1 MILKETGFEER
12 MKQIIL
18 FAGTTEGRQL
28 SEWLSGEGLD
38 VLACVATE
46 YGSLLMKEQEHLE
59 VRKGRLSKEEMEH
72 LFRKQGHPL
81 VLDATHPYAVEVSEN
96 IRAACEKAGCEYLRL
111 IRSAYSTQIT
121 THKSD
126 SCEMGKNQA
135 EDDCVV
141 VQSVKDAADWLS
153 GTKGKILVTTGSKE
167 LHYFTN
173 IPDYQ
178 ERVYARVLATPEVV
192 AHCSELGFMGQHLIC
207 MQGPFTKEMNIAMLR
222 QFHASWLV
230 TKESGK
236 EGGSPEKLEAAK
248 EAGAKVV
255 LVGRPMEQTGVSV
268 EDGIEILRERF
279 SLKTY
284 PMLSWKKQEDKTEN
298 KAEEKSAGKTGASR
312 ESEAEKKD
320 EIESGVC
327 TRNENRQAQYRDL
340 KVQRQVILAG
350 IGMGTPDTMT
360 KEVWEAFQGAD
371 CILGAGRMLESLRG
385 LGKPMLDAYAPEKM
399 TAYVR
404 EHPEYKR
411 IAVALS
417 GDVGFYSGAKRL
429 IGAFEQEGIK
439 VELMPGISSV
449 AYLCSRL
456 GIAWEDVKLMSI
468 HGRKGNLIG
477 AVRENLRTF
486 TLLGGKDNVEA
497 LCRELLY
504 YGMDQVIVYVGERLH
519 YPEER
524 ITKGAPGELLGQD
537 FDGLCAALIE
547 NSDYKGGAA
556 ACIPDEEFVR
566 GKAPMTKSE
575 IRCLSVA
582 KLGLC
587 RNSNVY
593 DIGAG
598 TGSVSVEMALQAS
611 EGTVWAVEKEEEA
624 ADLIRENCRKFQVS
638 NVEVV
643 TGTAPEALEDLP
655 APTHAFIG
663 GSSGNLKEILELLL
677 KKNPKIRVVINA
689 VTLETIGETA
699 ECLKELPFIH
709 RETVQV
715 QMAKAKTLGRYQLM
729 MGQNPVYI
737 FTADGSPDKRSM

>member
-1 MILKETGFEER
+1 

-18 FAGTTEGRQL
+18 FAGTTEGRRL

-38 VLACVATE
+38 ILACVATE

-72 LFRKQGHPL
+72 LFRTEGQPL

-96 IRAACEKAGCEYLRL
+96 IRSACESAGCEYLRL
-111 IRSAYSTQIT
+111 IRSAYGTQT
-121 THKSD
+121 TSHKPD
-126 SCEMGKNQA
+126 FCEMKKKQV

-141 VQSVKDAADWLS
+141 VQSVKDAADWLA
-153 GTKGKILVTTGSKE
+153 GTKGRILVTTGSKE
-167 LHYFTN
+167 LHYFKN

-178 ERVYARVLATPEVV
+178 ERVYARVLATPEVA
-192 AHCSELGFMGQHLIC
+192 AHCSELGFTGQHLIC
-207 MQGPFTKEMNIAMLR
+207 MQGPFSKEMNIAMLR

-236 EGGSPEKLEAAK
+236 EGGFGEKLEAAK
-248 EAGAKVV
+248 EAGAKLV
-255 LVGRPMEQTGVSV
+255 LVGRPPEQEGVSV
-268 EDGIEILRERF
+268 EEGIELLRKRF
-279 SLKTY
+279 FLKTY
-284 PMLSWKKQEDKTEN
+284 PDLLAERQKADAEQKTEEN
-298 KAEEKSAGKTGASR
+298 SGRQIGESVENGDEEKDEPGSEICTGK
-312 ESEAEKKD
+312 EK
-320 EIESGVC
+320 G
-327 TRNENRQAQYRDL
+327 QAQYRDL
-340 KVQRQVILAG
+340 KVRRQAILAG
-350 IGMGTPDTMT
+350 IGMGTTDTMT

-371 CILGAGRMLESLRG
+371 CILGAERMLESLRG
-385 LGKPMLDAYAPEKM
+385 LGKPMLHAYAPEKM

-404 EHPEYKR
+404 EHPEYQR

-429 IGAFEQEGIK
+429 IGAFEREGIR

-456 GIAWEDVKLMSI
+456 GISWEDVKLMSI

-504 YGMDQVIVYVGERLH
+504 YGMEQVMIYVGERLH

-524 ITKGAPGELLGQD
+524 ITRGTPGELLGQS

-547 NSDYKGGAA
+547 NPAYKGGAA
-556 ACIPDEEFVR
+556 SCIPDEEFVR

-582 KLGLC
+582 KLKLC
-587 RNSNVY
+587 RDSLVY

-598 TGSVSVEMALQAS
+598 TGSVSVEIALQAS
-611 EGTVWAVEKEEEA
+611 EGTIWAIEKEEEA

-643 TGTAPEALEDLP
+643 TGTAPEALGDLP

-663 GSSGNLKEILELLL
+663 GSSGNLKEILDLLL
-677 KKNPKIRVVINA
+677 KKNPKIHVVINA
-689 VTLETIGETA
+689 VTLETIGEA
-699 ECLKELPFIH
+699 VQCLKELSFAH
-709 RETVQV
+709 SEAVQV
-715 QMAKAKTLGRYQLM
+715 QMAKAKPFGRYQLM

-737 FTADGSPDKRSM
+737 FTAEGNADR

>member
-1 MILKETGFEER
+1 MILKETGFEEH

-59 VRKGRLSKEEMEH
+59 VRKGRLTKEEMEH
-72 LFRKQGHPL
+72 LFRKEGQPL
-81 VLDATHPYAVEVSEN
+81 VLDVTHPYAVEVSEN

-111 IRSAYSTQIT
+111 IRSAYGTQT
-121 THKSD
+121 TSHKSD
-126 SCEMGKNQA
+126 FCAMGKKQA

-141 VQSVKDAADWLS
+141 VQSVKDAADWLA
-153 GTKGKILVTTGSKE
+153 GTKGRILVTTGSKE

-173 IPDYQ
+173 IPNYR

-192 AHCSELGFMGQHLIC
+192 AHCSELGFIGQHLIC

-268 EDGIEILRERF
+268 KEGIKILRERF
-279 SLKTY
+279 SLETY
-284 PMLSWKKQEDKTEN
+284 PMLAAERQED
-298 KAEEKSAGKTGASR
+298 S
-312 ESEAEKKD
+312 
-320 EIESGVC
+320 
-327 TRNENRQAQYRDL
+327 DL
-340 KVQRQVILAG
+340 KEQHQAILAG

-360 KEVWEAFQGAD
+360 KEVWEVFQKAD

-429 IGAFEQEGIK
+429 IRAFEQEGIK

-504 YGMDQVIVYVGERLH
+504 YGMEQVMIYVGERLH

-524 ITKGAPGELLGQD
+524 ITKGMPGELLGQS

-547 NSDYKGGAA
+547 NPDYKGGAVS
-556 ACIPDEEFVR
+556 CIPDEEFVR

-582 KLGLC
+582 KLKLC
-587 RNSNVY
+587 RDSLVY

-611 EGTVWAVEKEEEA
+611 EGTVWAVEKESEA
-624 ADLIRENCRKFQVS
+624 AELIRENCRKFQVS

-643 TGTAPEALEDLP
+643 KGAAPEALGDLP

-663 GSSGNLKEILELLL
+663 GSSGNLKEILQLLL
-677 KKNPKIRVVINA
+677 RKNPKIRIVINA
-689 VTLETIGETA
+689 VTLETIGETTQ
-699 ECLKELPFIH
+699 CLKELPFTNT
-709 RETVQV
+709 EVVQV

-737 FTADGSPDKRSM
+737 FTAEGNADK

>member
-1 MILKETGFEER
+1 
-12 MKQIIL
+12 MKQIIV
-18 FAGTTEGRQL
+18 FAGTTEGRLL
-28 SEWLSGEGLD
+28 SEWLSGEGLK

-46 YGSLLMKEQEHLE
+46 YGSLLMKDQEHLE
-59 VRKGRLSKEEMEH
+59 VRQGRLTRDEMKLLFQREE
-72 LFRKQGHPL
+72 QPL

-96 IRAACEKAGCEYLRL
+96 IRTACESAGCEYLRL
-111 IRSAYSTQIT
+111 IRSANHAHETPLNTKASGMDMQGGEPAEQGQ
-121 THKSD
+121 SGN
-126 SCEMGKNQA
+126 SC
-135 EDDCVV
+135 VTV
-141 VQSVKDAADWLS
+141 RSVKEAADWLAE
-153 GTKGKILVTTGSKE
+153 TKGRILVTTGSKE
-167 LHYFTN
+167 LHYFTG
-173 IPDYQ
+173 IPNYQ

-192 AHCSELGFMGQHLIC
+192 THCRELGFTGKHLIC
-207 MQGPFTKEMNIAMLR
+207 MQGPFSREMNAAMLR
-222 QFHASWLV
+222 QFDASWMV

-236 EGGSPEKLEAAK
+236 EGGFDEKLEAAE

-255 LVGRPMEQTGVSV
+255 LVRRPPEQKGVSV
-268 EDGIEILRERF
+268 EEGIALLRERF
-279 SLKTY
+279 SLETY
-284 PMLSWKKQEDKTEN
+284 PTLPTGKREEN
-298 KAEEKSAGKTGASR
+298 AGNK
-312 ESEAEKKD
+312 
-320 EIESGVC
+320 
-327 TRNENRQAQYRDL
+327 
-340 KVQRQVILAG
+340 VILAG

-360 KEVWEAFQGAD
+360 KEVWEAFQKAD
-371 CILGAGRMLESLRG
+371 CILGAGRMLESFRVLD
-385 LGKPMLDAYAPEKM
+385 KPMLNAYDPDKM

-429 IGAFEQEGIK
+429 IGAFEQEGLS

-449 AYLCSRL
+449 AYLCGRL
-456 GIAWEDVKLMSI
+456 RIAWEDVKLMSI

-486 TLLGGKDNVEA
+486 TLLGGKDNAEA

-504 YGMDQVIVYVGERLH
+504 YGMDQVTVYIGERLH
-519 YPEER
+519 YREER
-524 ITKGAPGELLGQD
+524 ITKGTPGELLGQS

-547 NSDYKGGAA
+547 NPDYKGRTPS
-556 ACIPDEEFVR
+556 CIPDEEFVR

-582 KLGLC
+582 KLELC
-587 RNSNVY
+587 RDSLVY

-598 TGSVSVEMALQAS
+598 TGSVSVEMAFQVP
-611 EGTVWAVEKEEEA
+611 EGTVWAIEKEREA
-624 ADLIRENCRKFQVS
+624 CKLIGENCKKFQVS
-638 NVEVV
+638 NVEIAE
-643 TGTAPEALEDLP
+643 GTAPEALADLP

-699 ECLKELPFIH
+699 QCLKELPFAGI
-709 RETVQV
+709 EAVQV

-737 FTADGSPDKRSM
+737 FTAEGRGL

>member
-1 MILKETGFEER
+1 

-18 FAGTTEGRQL
+18 FAGTTEGRQF

-38 VLACVATE
+38 ILACVATE

-59 VRKGRLSKEEMEH
+59 VRKGRLSKEEMEQ
-72 LFRKQGHPL
+72 LFRKEGQPL

-96 IRAACEKAGCEYLRL
+96 IRSACKSAGCEYLRL
-111 IRSAYSTQIT
+111 IRSAYGAQTIS
-121 THKSD
+121 HKLD
-126 SCEMGKNQA
+126 FCEMKKKQA

-141 VQSVKDAADWLS
+141 VQSVKDAADWLAE
-153 GTKGKILVTTGSKE
+153 TKGRILVTTGSKE

-178 ERVYARVLATPEVV
+178 ERVYARVLATPEVA
-192 AHCSELGFMGQHLIC
+192 AHCSELGFTGQHLIC
-207 MQGPFTKEMNIAMLR
+207 MQGPFSKEMNIAMLR

-255 LVGRPMEQTGVSV
+255 LVGRPPEQEGVSV
-268 EDGIEILRERF
+268 EEGIELLRKRF
-279 SLKTY
+279 FLKTY
-284 PMLSWKKQEDKTEN
+284 PDLLAERQKTDAGQKTEEN
-298 KAEEKSAGKTGASR
+298 SGRKIGA
-312 ESEAEKKD
+312 
-320 EIESGVC
+320 
-327 TRNENRQAQYRDL
+327 NRDL
-340 KVQRQVILAG
+340 KAQRQAILAG
-350 IGMGTPDTMT
+350 IGMGTTDTMT
-360 KEVWEAFQGAD
+360 KEVWEAFQRAD
-371 CILGAGRMLESLRG
+371 CILGAERMLESLRG
-385 LGKPMLDAYAPEKM
+385 LGKPMFHAYAPEKM

-404 EHPEYKR
+404 EHPGYQR

-429 IGAFEQEGIK
+429 IGAFEQEGIR

-456 GIAWEDVKLMSI
+456 GISWEDVKLMSI

-504 YGMDQVIVYVGERLH
+504 YGMEQVMIYVGERLH

-524 ITKGAPGELLGQD
+524 ITRGTPGELLGQS

-547 NSDYKGGAA
+547 NPDYKGGAA
-556 ACIPDEEFVR
+556 SCIPDEEFVR

-582 KLGLC
+582 KLKLC
-587 RNSNVY
+587 RDSLVY

-598 TGSVSVEMALQAS
+598 TGSVSVEMALQAT
-611 EGTVWAVEKEEEA
+611 EGTIWAVEKEEEA

-643 TGTAPEALEDLP
+643 TGTAPEALGDLP

-689 VTLETIGETA
+689 VTLETIGETVQ
-699 ECLKELPFIH
+699 CLKELSFAH
-709 RETVQV
+709 SEAVQV

-737 FTADGSPDKRSM
+737 FTAEGNADR

>member
-1 MILKETGFEER
+1 

-38 VLACVATE
+38 ILACVATE

-59 VRKGRLSKEEMEH
+59 VHKGRLSREEMEH
-72 LFRKQGHPL
+72 LFRKEGQPL

-111 IRSAYSTQIT
+111 IRPGYGTQIT
-121 THKSD
+121 SHKSD
-126 SCEMGKNQA
+126 SCEMEKKHA

-153 GTKGKILVTTGSKE
+153 GTKGRILVTTGSKE

-268 EDGIEILRERF
+268 KEGIELLRERF

-284 PMLSWKKQEDKTEN
+284 PMPSWRVQ
-298 KAEEKSAGKTGASR
+298 AEYS
-312 ESEAEKKD
+312 
-320 EIESGVC
+320 
-327 TRNENRQAQYRDL
+327 DL
-340 KVQRQVILAG
+340 KMQRQVILAG

-429 IGAFEQEGIK
+429 IGAFEREGVK
-439 VELMPGISSV
+439 VELMPGISSA

-504 YGMDQVIVYVGERLH
+504 YGMDQVMVYVGERLH

-547 NSDYKGGAA
+547 NPDYKGGALS
-556 ACIPDEEFVR
+556 CIPDEEFVR

-582 KLGLC
+582 KLKLC
-587 RNSNVY
+587 RDSIVY

-598 TGSVSVEMALQAS
+598 TGSVSVEMALGAS
-611 EGTVWAVEKEEEA
+611 EGTIWAVEKEA
-624 ADLIRENCRKFQVS
+624 AAVDLIRENCRKFQVS

-643 TGTAPEALEDLP
+643 TGTAPEALGDLP

-715 QMAKAKTLGRYQLM
+715 QMAKAKALGRYQLM

-737 FTADGSPDKRSM
+737 FTAEGNADK

>member
-18 FAGTTEGRQL
+18 FAGTTEGRQF

-46 YGSLLMKEQEHLE
+46 YGSLLMKAQEHLE

-72 LFRKQGHPL
+72 LFRKEGQPL

-96 IRAACEKAGCEYLRL
+96 IRAACKKAGCEYLRL
-111 IRSAYSTQIT
+111 IRSAYGTQIT

-268 EDGIEILRERF
+268 EDGIELLRERF

-284 PMLSWKKQEDKTEN
+284 PMLLWKKQEDNTEN
-298 KAEEKSAGKTGASR
+298 KAEEKCAGKSGA
-312 ESEAEKKD
+312 
-320 EIESGVC
+320 
-327 TRNENRQAQYRDL
+327 NRDL

-399 TAYVR
+399 IAYVR

-439 VELMPGISSV
+439 VELMTGISSV

-477 AVRENLRTF
+477 AVRETLRTF

-504 YGMDQVIVYVGERLH
+504 YGMDQVMVYVGECLH

-537 FDGLCAALIE
+537 FDGLCTALIE
-547 NSDYKGGAA
+547 NPDYKGGTA

-611 EGTVWAVEKEEEA
+611 EGTIWAVEKEEEA

>member
-1 MILKETGFEER
+1 

-18 FAGTTEGRQL
+18 FAGTTEGRQF

-46 YGSLLMKEQEHLE
+46 YGSLLMKAQEHLE

-72 LFRKQGHPL
+72 LFRKEGQPL

-96 IRAACEKAGCEYLRL
+96 IRAACKKAGCEYLRL
-111 IRSAYSTQIT
+111 IRSAYGTQIT

-268 EDGIEILRERF
+268 EDGIELLRERF

-284 PMLSWKKQEDKTEN
+284 PMLLWKKQEDNTEN
-298 KAEEKSAGKTGASR
+298 KAEEKCAGKSGA
-312 ESEAEKKD
+312 
-320 EIESGVC
+320 
-327 TRNENRQAQYRDL
+327 NRDL

-399 TAYVR
+399 IAYVR

-439 VELMPGISSV
+439 VELMTGISSV

-477 AVRENLRTF
+477 AVRETLRTF

-504 YGMDQVIVYVGERLH
+504 YGMDQVMVYVGECLH

-537 FDGLCAALIE
+537 FDGLCTALIE
-547 NSDYKGGAA
+547 NPDYKGGTA

-611 EGTVWAVEKEEEA
+611 EGTIWAVEKEEEA

>member
-1 MILKETGFEER
+1 

-59 VRKGRLSKEEMEH
+59 VRKGRLTKEEMEH
-72 LFRKQGHPL
+72 LFRKEGQPL
-81 VLDATHPYAVEVSEN
+81 VLDVTHPYAVEVSEN

-111 IRSAYSTQIT
+111 IRSAYGTQT
-121 THKSD
+121 TSHKSD
-126 SCEMGKNQA
+126 FCEIEKKQA

-141 VQSVKDAADWLS
+141 VQSVKDAADWLA
-153 GTKGKILVTTGSKE
+153 GTKGRILVTTGSKE

-178 ERVYARVLATPEVV
+178 ERVYARVLATPEVA
-192 AHCSELGFMGQHLIC
+192 AHCSELGFTGQHLIC
-207 MQGPFTKEMNIAMLR
+207 MQGPFSKEMNIAMLR

-255 LVGRPMEQTGVSV
+255 LVGRPPEQEGVSV
-268 EDGIEILRERF
+268 EKGIELLRKRF
-279 SLKTY
+279 SLETY
-284 PMLSWKKQEDKTEN
+284 PMWSWKKQEENAEN
-298 KAEEKSAGKTGASR
+298 KVEEKFAGKTGTSR
-312 ESEAEKKD
+312 ECEDEKKD
-320 EIESGVC
+320 EIGSGVC
-327 TRNENRQAQYRDL
+327 ARKENGQAEYSDL
-340 KVQRQVILAG
+340 KVQRQIILAG

-371 CILGAGRMLESLRG
+371 CILGADRMLESLRG
-385 LGKPMLDAYAPEKM
+385 FGKPMLNAYAPEKM
-399 TAYVR
+399 TAYVQ

-411 IAVALS
+411 IAIALS

-429 IGAFEQEGIK
+429 IGAFEQEGIR

-456 GIAWEDVKLMSI
+456 GVAWEDVKLMSI

-477 AVRENLRTF
+477 GVRENFRTF

-504 YGMDQVIVYVGERLH
+504 YGMEQVMIYVGERLH

-524 ITKGAPGELLGQD
+524 ITKGMPGELLGQS

-547 NSDYKGGAA
+547 NPDYKGGAVS
-556 ACIPDEEFVR
+556 CIPDEEFVR

-582 KLGLC
+582 KLKLC
-587 RNSNVY
+587 RDSLVY

-598 TGSVSVEMALQAS
+598 TGSVSVEMALQVS
-611 EGTVWAVEKEEEA
+611 EGTIWAVEKEEEA
-624 ADLIRENCRKFQVS
+624 AELIRENCRKFQVS

-643 TGTAPEALEDLP
+643 TGTAPEALGDLP

-699 ECLKELPFIH
+699 ECLKKLPFIY

-737 FTADGSPDKRSM
+737 FTAEGNADK